1 MIDRRLLVLRTLSEH
16 HTVTET
22 ADVLNYT
29 PSAVSAQLRG
39 LAEQLGVELLK
50 PDGRRVQLTP
60 AGRLLVARSA
70 DLSRVWEEI
79 RAELAGHADV
89 EHSALRLCGFSTP
102 MAAIMPNLA
111 MRLQLRW
118 PHLLVRIEEAN
129 PAACFE
135 MLSTDAADLA
145 VLVANQDVPA
155 TGDPR
160 FEQRPLLDDPLD
172 LLVREDHPMSSRTS
186 LELADL
192 ATEAW
197 ITDRA
202 GSAYH
207 QLFLTACLAAGFM
220 PNVAHHASEWDAAAA
235 LVAVGLGI
243 ALIPRLAKLPA
254 GYPVRRVRLR
264 GTSAPVRSII
274 VAVRA
279 GSGKHPLIAEALE
292 ELEALAREARIM
304 MG

>member
-1 MIDRRLLVLRTLSEH
+1 MIDRRLLVLRTLAEH

-118 PHLLVRIEEAN
+118 PHLLVRVMLAEQLYR
-129 PAACFE
+129 AA
-135 MLSTDAADLA
+135 SILA
-145 VLVANQDVPA
+145 GAPY
-155 TGDPR
+155 
-160 FEQRPLLDDPLD
+160 
-172 LLVREDHPMSSRTS
+172 H
-186 LELADL
+186 
-192 ATEAW
+192 
-197 ITDRA
+197 RA
-202 GSAYH
+202 
-207 QLFLTACLAAGFM
+207 
-220 PNVAHHASEWDAAAA
+220 
-235 LVAVGLGI
+235 
-243 ALIPRLAKLPA
+243 
-254 GYPVRRVRLR
+254 
-264 GTSAPVRSII
+264 
-274 VAVRA
+274 
-279 GSGKHPLIAEALE
+279 
-292 ELEALAREARIM
+292 
-304 MG
+304 